1 MCQSGNTS
9 SIKAELDG
17 KICSEPLYIWKDW
30 GQLDEPPRTVSS
42 KKGKKKKRYM
52 IQKGEEKYIHK
63 TNLTYI
69 MGDFQ
74 CQQPPLERV

>member
-42 KKGKKKKRYM
+42 KKGKKKK
-52 IQKGEEKYIHK
+52 IHDTK
-63 TNLTYI
+63 RRGKIYSQDKLNLHHGRFPMPATSS
-69 MGDFQ
+69 
-74 CQQPPLERV
+74 

>member
-30 GQLDEPPRTVSS
+30 GQLDEPPRTVKFKINKITQY
-42 KKGKKKKRYM
+42 KKEKKNIFTR
-52 IQKGEEKYIHK
+52 Q
-63 TNLTYI
+63 T
-69 MGDFQ
+69 
-74 CQQPPLERV
+74 

>member
-30 GQLDEPPRTVSS
+30 GQLDDPPRTVSS
-42 KKGKKKKRYM
+42 K
-52 IQKGEEKYIHK
+52 
-63 TNLTYI
+63 
-69 MGDFQ
+69 
-74 CQQPPLERV
+74 